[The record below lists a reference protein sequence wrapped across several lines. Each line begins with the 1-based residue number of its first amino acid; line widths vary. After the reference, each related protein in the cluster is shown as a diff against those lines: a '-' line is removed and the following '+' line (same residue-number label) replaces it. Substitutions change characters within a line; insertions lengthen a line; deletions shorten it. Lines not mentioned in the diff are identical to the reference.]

1 MLTKR
6 SGVFDVKLEVPS
18 FFMNEEVKQKES
30 RNSLSIDK
38 ALETVLRQM
47 RVSGFRQRTISDY
60 ERHMSHLQKITSVEY
75 VEDITADTLYE
86 WLDSMKVSNATK
98 LIRLKC
104 MKAILGKFMDNGWI
118 EMKFWKSI
126 NVKVSKSVKKGST
139 VDDINILLSLLD
151 MNTFIGLRDTV
162 AILTLFKTG
171 IRINTLGQLQEKHI
185 DFNEMVLNLDGSVL
199 KNHNFLKLP
208 IDEQMVNLFQILIQ
222 QNEKVRNHFNRNND
236 NIFISQKGTPLTTKS
251 TNNAISKRLNYYSKH
266 YELENINPHA
276 IRRGF
281 AKNLLDKGANIAL
294 ISKALGHS
302 DLAVTTQYLDIS
314 TEEVASSLR
323 DFL

>member
-1 MLTKR
+1 MTKR
-6 SGVFDVKLEVPS
+6 SGAFDVKVDLS
-18 FFMNEEVKQKES
+18 SLMMNEKVEKKQ
-30 RNSLSIDK
+30 RNPLTIDK
-38 ALETVLRQM
+38 ALQTVIRQM
-47 RVSGFRQRTISDY
+47 RVSGFRPRTMSDY
-60 ERHMSHLQKITSVEY
+60 ERHMSHLKKVTGVKY
-75 VEDITADTLYE
+75 VEDIATDTLYE
-86 WLDSMKVSNATK
+86 WLDSMDVSNATK

-126 NVKVSKSVKKGST
+126 NVKVSKNVKKGST

-185 DFNEMVLNLDGSVL
+185 DFNEMVLNLDGSIL

-208 IDEQMVNLFQILIQ
+208 IDEQMVKLLQILIM
-222 QNEKVRNHFNRNND
+222 QNEKVRNHHNQEND
-236 NIFISQKGTPLTTKS
+236 FIFISQKGTSLKTKS
-251 TNNAISKRLNYYSKH
+251 TNNAISKRLHYYSKR

-281 AKNLLDKGANIAL
+281 AKNLLNKGANLPL

-302 DLAVTTQYLDIS
+302 DFAVTTQYLNLES
-314 TEEVASSLR
+314 EEVASSLR